1 MESSGTKNS
10 TKNPR
15 SVSRKVTLA
24 DVGKLARVSPAT
36 VSMILSG
43 RQGVSFSDETVE
55 TVLKAA
61 DDLHYKNVAGRRIA
75 RPVRGVNPPDS
86 KPMILIVCP
95 NVLNPY
101 YNTLVQA
108 IQQSAAQRNY
118 DSCVYV
124 TYRSL
129 ECELTALRLAESAGF
144 AGIVFTMIAYPDEVI
159 PRIDSRTPVVVIS
172 DHGKNLDVD
181 TVELNNYDAGSQ
193 IAQHMHELG
202 HRHVAYV
209 STSLDQ
215 ANSARTQRLKGLQET
230 FLSLDPE
237 GTVVVKSRNISP
249 EMERDNMEIEYSVG
263 YELAHKCFADKK
275 ITALIAINDMVAC
288 GVIDAVHEAGLEVP
302 DDYSVCGFDNILP
315 SRFSGISLTTVEHYM
330 WDKGHN
336 AFDILY
342 AKINGLASDRNI
354 TRVEFK
360 YQLIVRSSTAPPR
373 R

>member
-10 TKNPR
+10 VKNPR
-15 SVSRKVTLA
+15 SASRKVTLA

-43 RQGVSFSDETVE
+43 REGVSFSDETV
-55 TVLKAA
+55 AA
-61 DDLHYKNVAGRRIA
+61 VREAANTLRYRNVAERRMA
-75 RPVRGVNPPDS
+75 QPVRNAVLPD
-86 KPMILIVCP
+86 KAMILIVCP

-108 IQQSAAQRNY
+108 IQQSAAQKNC

-129 ECELTALRLAESAGF
+129 EGELTALRLAESAGF
-144 AGIVFTMIAYPDEVI
+144 AGIVFTMIAYPDEVV
-159 PRIDSRTPVVVIS
+159 PRINPRTPVVVIS
-172 DHGKNLDVD
+172 DRRTNLDVD

-193 IAQHMHELG
+193 IAKHMHELG
-202 HRHVAYV
+202 HRHIAYV
-209 STSLDQ
+209 STSLDP

-230 FLSLDPE
+230 FLALDPE
-237 GTVVVKSRNISP
+237 GTVTVKSRNISP

-263 YELAHKCFADKK
+263 YELARKCFADEK

-315 SRFSGISLTTVEHYM
+315 SRFSGVSLTTVEHYM

-342 AKINGLASDRNI
+342 AKMNGQVSDRNI

-360 YQLIVRSSTAPPR
+360 YRLIMRSSTAPPR